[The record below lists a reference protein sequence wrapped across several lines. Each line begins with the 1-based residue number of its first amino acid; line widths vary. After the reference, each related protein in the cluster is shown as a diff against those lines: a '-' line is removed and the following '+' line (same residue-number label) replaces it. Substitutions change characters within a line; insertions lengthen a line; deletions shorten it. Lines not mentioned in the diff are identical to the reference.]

1 MQESYKS
8 DFINLNLLIIAC
20 CVVLRGM
27 FFFLHSSLSSSKFS
41 SAVLVHGT
49 DEFMS
54 PPSPIFAS
62 VKLPKLQG
70 LFKQTLILQKY
81 LTSEDA
87 PVDLTSSH
95 QQFLESS

>member
-27 FFFLHSSLSSSKFS
+27 FFFLYSSLSSSKFS